1 MDALA
6 ECDASTLHARARE
19 IYDIRARELHAR
31 IDRMFVVLMFAQWA
45 FAVGCALWLTPYT
58 WEGTQRS
65 VHPHVGLAMVLGGVL
80 SLAAWWAAR
89 AFPASRFGRHVIA
102 LCQMTYSCLLIHLT
116 GGRIETHFHVFGS
129 LAFLAA
135 YRDWTVLVPAT
146 VLVALDHFVRGLY
159 WPQAVFGTS
168 VGSQWRWLEHA
179 AWVLFEDLWLVIC
192 CREGVKEAMRMAQ
205 SSADLERSH
214 TDLEQ
219 QTLAAEAASRAK
231 SVFLA
236 NMSHEIRT
244 PLNGILGFADLLRSN
259 DDRMTAE
266 ERREQLDVVHR
277 SGQHLLSLINDI
289 LDLSKIEAGQMEFER
304 IRFSPHQV
312 IADVLSVMR
321 VRASEKSLTLDA
333 RWLGR
338 VPATIENDP
347 ARLRQLLLNL
357 VGNSIKFTEK
367 GDIQIVARLLGTEEQ
382 LQIEVID
389 TGIGIPPEKREAI
402 FAPFSQADVSVTRK
416 FGGTGL
422 GLSICRHLVAGMG
435 GAISVESTVG
445 QGSAFTVTLAT
456 GPLEGVTLLVSPTEA
471 LRRTPKP
478 SDRVL
483 TRLDGLRV
491 LIVDDG
497 DTNRKLIKILLTRA
511 GATVDT
517 AENGQ
522 ICLDKMAESEFD
534 AILMDMQ
541 MPVLDGYSATRRLR
555 EQGQRLPI
563 IALTAHALK
572 GEEDKCRAAGCDGYL
587 TKPVNRDDLIE
598 CVHGMCAAA
607 ATPPQPNEPD
617 AACVVAATLADED
630 LNDPEFRAIAEDF
643 AASLQGMVGDLS
655 QAFHNH
661 DWVDLIGRAHKLK
674 GTAGMVGFPSVGKL
688 ARDVETAA
696 QSNDLN
702 SLEELLKELDALS
715 SRLHVPAGALE
726 PSL

>member
-1 MDALA
+1 MDAIV
-6 ECDASTLHARARE
+6 EGDASTLNARARE
-19 IYDIRARELHAR
+19 IYETRARELHAR
-31 IDRMFVVLMFAQWA
+31 IDRMFVVLMFAQWT
-45 FAVGCALWLTPYT
+45 FAVGCALWLTPYA
-58 WEGTQRS
+58 WEGAQRS
-65 VHPHVGLAMVLGGVL
+65 IHLHVWLATAFGGVL
-80 SLAAWWAAR
+80 ALAAWWAAR
-89 AFPASRFGRHVIA
+89 AFPASRFSRHVIA
-102 LCQMTYSCLLIHLT
+102 LCQVAYSCLLIHLT

-146 VLVALDHFVRGLY
+146 VLVALDHLVRGIY

-192 CREGVKEAMRMAQ
+192 CRQGVKEAMRVAEN
-205 SSADLERSH
+205 SADLECSH
-214 TDLEQ
+214 TALEQ

-259 DDRMTAE
+259 DDKMTAE
-266 ERREQLDVVHR
+266 DRREQLDVVHR

-321 VRASEKSLTLDA
+321 VRAAEKSLTLDA

-357 VGNSIKFTEK
+357 VGNAIKFTEK
-367 GDIQIVARLLGTEEQ
+367 GDIQIVARLLGPEEK

-389 TGIGIPPEKREAI
+389 TGIGIPQEKRETI

-435 GAISVESTVG
+435 GTISVQSTVG

-456 GPLEGVTLLVSPTEA
+456 GPLEGVVLLVSPTEA

-478 SDRVL
+478 SERVQ

-497 DTNRKLIKILLTRA
+497 ETNRKLIKILLTRA

-522 ICLDKMAESEFD
+522 ICLDKVAESNFN

-541 MPVLDGYSATRRLR
+541 MPVLDGYSAARRLR
-555 EQGQRLPI
+555 ELGKRLPV

-572 GEEDKCRAAGCDGYL
+572 GEEEKCRAAGCDGYL

-598 CVHGMCAAA
+598 CVHRMCAAA
-607 ATPPQPNEPD
+607 APVEPD
-617 AACVVAATLADED
+617 APRVVPTTLADDD

-643 AASLQGMVGDLS
+643 AASLQGIVGDLAGALHK
-655 QAFHNH
+655 Q
-661 DWVDLIGRAHKLK
+661 DWADLLGRAHKLK
-674 GTAGMVGFPSVGKL
+674 GTAGMVGFPTVGEL
-688 ARDVETAA
+688 ALEVESAA
-696 QSNDLN
+696 QSHDLL
-702 SLEELLKELDALS
+702 SVEQLLKELDDLS
-715 SRLHVPAGALE
+715 TRLHVPSSA
-726 PSL
+726 P